1 MSKAI
6 SEVFDVAPYSKA
18 TPLAPVPELGQEV
31 NADLEYAAANIR
43 QLIEIGLESVKNAS
57 DVAEQ

>member
-6 SEVFDVAPYSKA
+6 SEVFDVVPHSRE

-31 NADLEYAAANIR
+31 HADLEYAAANIR
-43 QLIEIGLESVKNAS
+43 QLIEIGIDSVKGA
-57 DVAEQ
+57 